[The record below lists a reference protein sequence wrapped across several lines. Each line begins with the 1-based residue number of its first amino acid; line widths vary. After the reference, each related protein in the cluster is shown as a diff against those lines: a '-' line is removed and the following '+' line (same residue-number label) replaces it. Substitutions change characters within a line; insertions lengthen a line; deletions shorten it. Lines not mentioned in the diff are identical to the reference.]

1 MERLVAVIMV
11 FVFYFTPVLYS
22 DKMIPE
28 KYVSL
33 LTLHPVA
40 PLIIS
45 WRSLLLD
52 GVVNVPYLKISFV
65 HAAAIFFVGYLVYRK
80 LSWRFAEVL

>member
-1 MERLVAVIMV
+1 
-11 FVFYFTPVLYS
+11 
-22 DKMIPE
+22 MIPD

-52 GVVNVPYLKISFV
+52 GIVNVAYVEISLV
-65 HAAAIFFVGYLVYRK
+65 HASVIFFIGYSVYRK
-80 LSWRFAEVL
+80 LAWRFAEVL